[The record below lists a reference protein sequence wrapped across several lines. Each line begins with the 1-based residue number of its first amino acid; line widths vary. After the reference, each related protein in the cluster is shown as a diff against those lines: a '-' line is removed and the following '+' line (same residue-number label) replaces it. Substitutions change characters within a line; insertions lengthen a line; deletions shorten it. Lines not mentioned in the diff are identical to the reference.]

1 VAKQFRQVFSEL
13 VQGGHGY
20 LAMMKKK
27 DVDNR
32 DNNYDDDGPHEIDLE
47 GRVVKYVG
55 VIMKYGVGCKF
66 CFPAMLFCCCYS
78 LRGVDLQPSKVEV

>member
-1 VAKQFRQVFSEL
+1 MVSWQ
-13 VQGGHGY
+13 
-20 LAMMKKK
+20 

-55 VIMKYGVGCKF
+55 VIMKVCI
-66 CFPAMLFCCCYS
+66 CCHSVMCLFFY
-78 LRGVDLQPSKVEV
+78 RNKEIEIN